1 MRPHIK
7 IATPCYG
14 GLVTQLY
21 MLSVV
26 KLIQQAP
33 ALGFDV
39 GLSLLGGDALVSRA
53 RATLVG
59 AFMDAPEATHLLFI
73 DADISFEPEQV
84 KRLLDADKE
93 FVGAFYPM
101 KLVDWVRLPGR
112 CVEGGEPLETA
123 GLSYVGTLCKELDLK
138 QDGRFATAI
147 YAGGGFQLV
156 RRAAIQRMFD
166 AYPETRFTATH
177 TYPPPPQASPHLH
190 ALFESMIDPD
200 TGAYVSEDY
209 AFCRRWRD
217 LGGEIWLDL
226 DSRLTHTG
234 PQSFAGDFSI
244 RAAGG
249 LSDATRR

>member
-14 GLVTQLY
+14 GLVSQLY

-26 KLIQQAP
+26 RLMQRAP
-33 ALGFDV
+33 DLGFDI

-53 RATLVG
+53 RSTLVA
-59 AFMDAPEATHLLFI
+59 AFMDSPEATHLLFI
-73 DADISFEPEQV
+73 DADISFEPDQV
-84 KRLLDADKE
+84 KRLLEADKD
-93 FVGAFYPM
+93 FTGAFYPM
-101 KLVDWVRLPGR
+101 KLVDWTRLPGR

-123 GLSYVGTLCKELDLK
+123 GLSYVGTLCRGEALR

-156 RRAAIQRMFD
+156 RRSAIQRLFD

-177 TYPPPPQASPHLH
+177 AYPAPPTASPHLY

-200 TGAYVSEDY
+200 NGAYVSEDY

-234 PQSFAGDFSI
+234 PQSFAGDFAP
-244 RAAGG
+244 RAAAG
-249 LSDATRR
+249 LADATCR

>member
-14 GLVTQLY
+14 GLVTQHY

-26 KLIQQAP
+26 RLMQEGP
-33 ALGFDV
+33 GLGFDV

-53 RATLVG
+53 RSTLV
-59 AFMDAPEATHLLFI
+59 ADFMDSPEATHLLFI

-84 KRLLDADKE
+84 RRLLAAGKDFA
-93 FVGAFYPM
+93 AALYPVKM
-101 KLVDWVRLPGR
+101 VDWARLPQR
-112 CVEGGEPLETA
+112 VVEGETLQTA
-123 GLSYVGTLCKELDLK
+123 GLSYVGTLCKDKELTV
-138 QDGRFATAI
+138 DGRFATGI

-156 RRAAIQRMFD
+156 RRAVIQRMFE

-177 TYPPPPQASPHLH
+177 AYPAPPSASPHLY
-190 ALFESMIDPD
+190 ALFESMLDPE

-209 AFCRRWRD
+209 AFCRRWRN

-234 PQSFAGDFSI
+234 PQNFAGDFAS

-249 LSDATRR
+249 VAEACNR

>member
-26 KLIQQAP
+26 RLMQEGP
-33 ALGFDV
+33 GLGFDV

-53 RATLVG
+53 RATLV
-59 AFMDAPEATHLLFI
+59 ADFMDSPEATHLLFI
-73 DADISFEPEQV
+73 DADISFAPEQV
-84 KRLLDADKE
+84 KRLLDADKD
-93 FVGAFYPM
+93 FAAAFYPM
-101 KLVDWVRLPGR
+101 KLVDWARLPQR
-112 CVEGGEPLETA
+112 CVEGESLQTA
-123 GLSYVGTLCKELDLK
+123 GLSYVGTLCQGEALK
-138 QDGRFATAI
+138 VEGRFATAV

-156 RRAAIQRMFD
+156 RRAAIQRMFE

-177 TYPPPPQASPHLH
+177 AYPAPPAASANLH
-190 ALFESMIDPD
+190 ALFESMVDGQ
-200 TGAYVSEDY
+200 TGVYVSEDY
-209 AFCRRWRD
+209 AFCRRWRN

-234 PQSFAGDFSI
+234 PQNFAGDFAP
-244 RAAGG
+244 RAAAGIAG
-249 LSDATRR
+249 ASGR

>member
-1 MRPHIK
+1 MNAHIK

-14 GLVTQLY
+14 GLVGQLY

-26 KLIQQAP
+26 KLIQAAP
-33 ALGFDV
+33 AMGFEV

-53 RATLVG
+53 RSTLVA
-59 AFMDAPEATHLLFI
+59 AFMDSPEATHLLFV

-93 FVGAFYPM
+93 FAAAAYPM
-101 KLVDWVRLPGR
+101 KLTDWARLPQR
-112 CVEGGEPLETA
+112 CVEGEGLTTA
-123 GLSYVGTLCKELDLK
+123 GLSYVGSLCEGDELRIDN
-138 QDGRFATAI
+138 GFATAR

-156 RRAAIQRMFD
+156 RRSVIEAMFK
-166 AYPETRFTATH
+166 AYPQTRFGQTH
-177 TYPPPPQASPHLH
+177 VYPAPPTASPNLY
-190 ALFESMIDPD
+190 ALFESMIDPVN
-200 TGAYVSEDY
+200 GAYVSEDY

-234 PQSFAGDFSI
+234 PQNFVGDF
-244 RAAGG
+244 AARG
-249 LSDATRR
+249 LRE